1 MGARGLVDLP
11 TEVRLNIY
19 SCLLPRSVIVP
30 FTGAGLSKMRKGSLK
45 IALKAVLAL
54 LQVHSTCY
62 KDIIVPL
69 YALNTF
75 VLLSATDAAHWI
87 KMIGRQNAALIQTI
101 QLRWAEGCRVEE
113 RRRQAKD
120 YISVLPHLSAIRSIM
135 FVGLGP
141 FLLICGDGLYY
152 WKRDALEFAKGIVRR
167 MPWLAKVYRS
177 SDPSYPETCVWFAAG
192 NHTYTKFV
200 SFRHYGARRQRLS
213 KN

>member
-1 MGARGLVDLP
+1 MGARSLLDLP

-19 SCLLPRSVIVP
+19 SCLLPSSVIIP
-30 FTGAGLSKMRKGSLK
+30 FNGTGFSGARKGPLK

-75 VLLSATDAAHWI
+75 LLLSAADAAHWI

-101 QLRWAEGCRVEE
+101 QLRWAGGGAKGH
-113 RRRQAKD
+113 RRQTKD
-120 YISVLPHLSAIRSIM
+120 YISVLPHLSAIRSII

-141 FLLICGDGLYY
+141 FLIVHRGGFHY
-152 WKRDALEFAKGIVRR
+152 WKRDALELAKGIVKR
-167 MPWLAKVYRS
+167 MPWLAKVYSS
-177 SDPSYPETCVWFAAG
+177 SDPGCGETSVCFAAG